1 MRNASSG
8 LLALAA
14 TLLLSGCHSPA
25 PQPVSTAVGKPLAA
39 ATSRTL
45 GSAGGE
51 SSSADGRLSVRI
63 PAGALDA
70 PRAISLQPISNQAPG
85 GRGSAWR
92 LEPSGSHFAK
102 PVQLVFHY
110 TDQDLKG
117 SAPQALTI
125 ASQDAQG
132 HWWIPRKP
140 VLDEKAH
147 TVSVAAEHFSDWSL
161 LSGFQLDPDEATVK
175 AGHSV
180 TLREMYCT
188 DSTAN
193 ENGPIALLPCEPVSG
208 DLATLGD
215 WQANGVAGGD
225 AGNGTVQAHGD
236 FSAIYTAPQKAPGNN
251 PVAVSAQLQGA
262 LDKTRLI
269 ANITVVDQGCGQHN
283 GQRVPCR
290 IRGSASAEIS
300 GPPGTT
306 LSKASGEWQ
315 FDYWAGD
322 VAMYKAV
329 SGRVD
334 AIKAQD
340 YCTFEFSPASYPL
353 NDGQND
359 NSLSLDFST
368 NPATMTPGGA
378 TTWTG
383 TISAHCP
390 PDWPGGSNP
399 PPQADSQITA
409 FWAVDDPGN
418 PTPLQADGTL
428 RGSFTKTNG
437 NNVTKSN
444 WEFHAE

>member
-1 MRNASSG
+1 VRIACPG
-8 LLALAA
+8 ALIGAA
-14 TLLLSGCHSPA
+14 LLLTGCHSST

-39 ATSRTL
+39 ATSRTI
-45 GSAGGE
+45 GPAGGE
-51 SSSADGRLSVRI
+51 VSSADGRLSVEI

-70 PRAISLQPISNQAPG
+70 PRAISLQPISNEAPG

-110 TDQDLKG
+110 TAKDLKG

-140 VLDEKAH
+140 VLDQAAH
-147 TVSVAAEHFSDWSL
+147 TISVAAEHFSDWSL
-161 LSGFQLDPDEATVK
+161 LAGFQLDPGEATVK

-193 ENGPIALLPCEPVSG
+193 ENGPIALLPCEPVGG

-225 AGNGTVQAHGD
+225 AGNGTVRANGD
-236 FSAIYTAPQKAPGNN
+236 FSATYTAPQKAPGNN

-262 LDKTRLI
+262 LAKTRLV
-269 ANITVVDQGCGQHN
+269 ANITVEDEGCGMHN

-290 IRGSASAEIS
+290 IRGSASAQTAGPDGIIS
-300 GPPGTT
+300 G
-306 LSKASGEWQ
+306 KASGEWQ

-322 VAMYKAV
+322 VANYKAV
-329 SGRVD
+329 SGHVD
-334 AIKAQD
+334 VVKQVQGP
-340 YCTFEFSPASYPL
+340 CTFDFDPASHPL
-353 NDGQND
+353 NDGEED
-359 NSLSLDFST
+359 NSLELDFST
-368 NPATMTPGGA
+368 RPATMAQAGV
-378 TTWTG
+378 TTWNG
-383 TISAHCP
+383 TIIPHCP
-390 PDWPGGSNP
+390 PDWPGGSSP
-399 PPQADSQITA
+399 EPGSLITT
-409 FWAVDDPGN
+409 FWLMGDPAH
-418 PTPLQADGTL
+418 PTPLQPDGTL
-428 RGSFTKTNG
+428 RGSYTKANG
-437 NNVTKSN
+437 DNVLKSS
-444 WEFHAE
+444 WDFRAE